1 MASLLQRL
9 FKIGQSEAHAVV
21 DKMEDPIKMTEQG
34 IRDLK
39 KDLTTAMQ
47 SLAEVKSLAIRL
59 KKQADDAAKGAAD
72 YERKAMLLLQ
82 KAQEGQ
88 LDPAEAERLAMEALG
103 KKKELEARAAQL
115 LQDHQ
120 AQHNMATQL
129 QTKVDNLK
137 NQITTYENEL
147 ITLKAR
153 AKTAKSMRKINQQL
167 AKVDSSGTLAT
178 LERMKQKVQEEESL
192 AQAYGELAT
201 TGGGLD
207 TKIDQALAASTP
219 APDTAAELEALKKKM
234 GLGGA

>member
-1 MASLLQRL
+1 MASLLHRL

-39 KDLTTAMQ
+39 KDLAAAMQ

-59 KKQADDAAKGAAD
+59 KKQADDAVKAAAD

-88 LDPAEAERLAMEALG
+88 IDQAEAERLAMEALG
-103 KKKELEARAAQL
+103 KKKELEARAVQL
-115 LQDHQ
+115 QQDYQ
-120 AQHNMATQL
+120 TQHNMAAQL
-129 QTKVDNLK
+129 QAKVDSLK
-137 NQITTYENEL
+137 SQIASYENEL

-167 AKVDSSGTLAT
+167 AKVDSSSTLAM

-192 AQAYGELAT
+192 AQAYGELAVS
-201 TGGGLD
+201 GGDLD
-207 TKIDQALAASTP
+207 SKIDEVLTSSTP
-219 APDTAAELEALKKKM
+219 APDSAAELEALKKKM
-234 GLGGA
+234 GI